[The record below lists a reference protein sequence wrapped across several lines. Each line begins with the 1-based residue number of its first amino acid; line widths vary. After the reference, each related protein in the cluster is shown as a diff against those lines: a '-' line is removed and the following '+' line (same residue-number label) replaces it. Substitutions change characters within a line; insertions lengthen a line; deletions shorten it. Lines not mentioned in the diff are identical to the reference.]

1 MAMRSGGA
9 AWIYDWNVGRGT
21 PRPAKSFELNDE
33 TLRDGLQSPSVLHPP
48 IGTKIEILHLMAEL
62 AIESANIGYPGASQ
76 RAVDD
81 VVALAQEISRGRLAI
96 RPNCAGRTTEADI
109 IPIAKAQDRAGV
121 AIDAALFIGSSPI
134 RQYAEGW
141 DITFLLKT
149 IDQAVTLARRLGL
162 EVMFVTEDTTRARP
176 AHLRQLYT
184 TAIRCGARRICLA
197 DTVGHVTPWGVKR
210 LVRFMRRVAD
220 ETGAGVKIDWHGH
233 RDRGLDVLNSL
244 AAIEAGV
251 DRVHACALG
260 IGERVGN
267 TSMDLL
273 LVNLK
278 LLGWRD
284 QDLSALPRYCE
295 TVAKAVG
302 IPIPA
307 NYPVLGKDAFETSTG
322 VHAAA
327 ILKAFKKGDHW
338 LANRVYSGV
347 PAEEVGRQQA
357 ISIGPMSGQANV
369 LFWLQRQQIEPT
381 PELIDTI
388 LNAAKRSNRVLR
400 DDEILALIAT
410 SRPSE
415 RAQPEADRTAPL
427 LLLSGDEAVARG
439 AYEAGVHVATGYPGT
454 PSTEIVEALARFP
467 DVDVQWSVNEK
478 VALDVALGA
487 AFGGGRA
494 LAAMKHV
501 GLNVAAD
508 TLMTSAYTGVGG
520 ALVVVSADD
529 PGMHSSQ
536 NEQDNRLYG
545 KFAGIPVLEPS
556 DSEEARVLT
565 KLAFELSARYDVPV
579 LLRITTRIAHTRTP
593 VTVEERQTTTP
604 TGFISNPTKYV
615 MLPAYARGR
624 HPTVLDR
631 LAQIAASA
639 DPRFVTTQWRSGSIG
654 VITSGVAYH
663 YVREVLPDA
672 SVLKLNLTYP
682 VPLAAVR
689 AFASQV
695 ERLFVVEELEPFLEE
710 ILRANGINVSGKAF
724 WPQVGELTPGQVRA
738 GFVAAGVMDGTTGVR
753 GSGLGV
759 RTGSVSDTEPR
770 TPHLV
775 SSLMP
780 RPPVLCPGCPHVM
793 PLLAFRK
800 LGAVVCGDIGCYTL
814 AALEPLRA
822 MDTCVAMGC
831 SIGMAAGM
839 AKTRPDRPVVAA
851 IGDSTFLHA
860 GIPALLDAVYN
871 RAHITVLI
879 LNNGTTA
886 MTGGQPHPGTGHNV
900 RGEAAPAID
909 LAALCRSMGVEQV
922 VIVDPYDVAATYLA
936 AEQAV
941 ARDSVSVL
949 ITNRPCVEA
958 PVKIRDIP
966 FFVVPDACT
975 ACQLCMNLGCPSIT
989 WIDEL
994 YEGRPKVT
1002 IDGTTCTGCTVCAQV
1017 CPADAIRPT
1026 TVKVRAR

>member
-1 MAMRSGGA
+1 MTMPGGGRS
-9 AWIYDWNVGRGT
+9 WIYDWNAGQGT
-21 PRPAKSFELNDE
+21 PRPAKPFELNDE
-33 TLRDGLQSPSVLHPP
+33 TLRDGLQSPSVRHPP
-48 IGTKIEILHLMAEL
+48 IETKIEILHLMAAL
-62 AIESANIGYPGASQ
+62 GIESANIGYPGASQ
-76 RAVDD
+76 RALDD
-81 VVALAQEISRGRLAI
+81 VVALAREIGRARLPL

-109 IPIAKAQDRAGV
+109 IPIAKAQDRAGI

-141 DITFLLKT
+141 DLSFLLKT
-149 IDQAVTLARRLGL
+149 IEQAVTLARRLGL

-184 TAIRCGARRICLA
+184 TAIHCGAARICLA
-197 DTVGHVTPWGVKR
+197 DTVGHATPWGARR
-210 LVRFMRRVAD
+210 LVRFMRRVA
-220 ETGAGVKIDWHGH
+220 EESGAAVKIDWHGH

-267 TSMDLL
+267 TAMDLL

-284 QDLSALPRYCE
+284 QDLSALPRYCQ
-295 TVAKAVG
+295 TVAQAVG

-327 ILKAFKKGDHW
+327 ILKAFAKGDAW

-347 PAEEVGRQQA
+347 PAEEVGRQQV

-369 LFWLQRQQIEPT
+369 LFWLRRRQIEPS
-381 PELIDTI
+381 PELVEAI
-388 LNAAKRSNRVLR
+388 LAAAKRSDRVLR
-400 DDEILALIAT
+400 DDEIQAIVAPRLPAPAPSATAERSALV
-410 SRPSE
+410 
-415 RAQPEADRTAPL
+415 
-427 LLLSGDEAVARG
+427 LLSGDEAVARG

-454 PSTEIVEALARFP
+454 PSTEIIEALARFP

-487 AFGGGRA
+487 ALGGARA

-501 GLNVAAD
+501 GVNVAAD
-508 TLMTSAYTGVGG
+508 TLMTAAYTGVGG

-536 NEQDNRLYG
+536 NEQDNRIYG
-545 KFAGIPVLEPS
+545 RFAGVPVLEPS
-556 DSEEARVLT
+556 DSEEARELT

-579 LLRITTRIAHTRTP
+579 MLRLTTRVAHTRTP
-593 VTVEERQTTTP
+593 VGVGGRRESP
-604 TGFISNPTKYV
+604 PAGFAPDPAKYV
-615 MLPAYARGR
+615 MLPAHARAR
-624 HPTVLDR
+624 HPVVLDR
-631 LAQIAASA
+631 LSRIAAAA
-639 DPRFVTTQWRSGSIG
+639 DPRFARTEWRGSAVG
-654 VITSGVAYH
+654 VITSGVAYQ
-663 YVREVLPDA
+663 YVREVLPEA
-672 SVLKLNLTYP
+672 SILKLNLVYP
-682 VPLAAVR
+682 VPMAAVR

-695 ERLFVVEELEPFLEE
+695 ERLFIVEELEPFLEE
-710 ILRANGINVSGKAF
+710 ILRAQGLEVSGKVF
-724 WPQVGELTPGQVRA
+724 WPQVGELTPGRVRA
-738 GFVAAGVMDGTTGVR
+738 GFVAAGVLETD
-753 GSGLGV
+753 GSG
-759 RTGSVSDTEPR
+759 S
-770 TPHLV
+770 TPAPGHDP
-775 SSLMP
+775 MP
-780 RPPVLCPGCPHVM
+780 RPPVLCPGCPHVV
-793 PLLAFRK
+793 PFLALRK
-800 LGAVVCGDIGCYTL
+800 LGALVCGDIGCYTL

-831 SIGMAAGM
+831 SIGMAAGL
-839 AKTRPDRPVVAA
+839 AKTGPGRPVVAA

-871 RAHITVLI
+871 RARITVLI

-886 MTGGQPHPGTGHNV
+886 MTGGQPHPGTGRNL
-900 RGEAAPAID
+900 RGEAAPTVD
-909 LAALCRSMGVEQV
+909 LAALCRSMGAGHVAV
-922 VIVDPYDVAATYLA
+922 VDPYDVAATYLA
-936 AEQAV
+936 IEQAV
-941 ARDSVSVL
+941 ACDGVSVL

-966 FFVVPDACT
+966 FTVLAEACT

-989 WIDEL
+989 WTGE
-994 YEGRPKVT
+994 YHEGRPKVA
-1002 IDGTTCTGCTVCAQV
+1002 IDGATCTGCTVCAQV

-1026 TVKVRAR
+1026 TAEVPAR